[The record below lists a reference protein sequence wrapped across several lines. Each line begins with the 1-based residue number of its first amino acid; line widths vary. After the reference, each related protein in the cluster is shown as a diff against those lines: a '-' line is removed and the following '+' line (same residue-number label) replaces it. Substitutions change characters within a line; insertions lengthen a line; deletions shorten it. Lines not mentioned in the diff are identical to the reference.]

1 MVLESKQLLDATGD
15 GEINVHTNPT
25 GRNTA
30 LLFFLFFFFL
40 TLDFIVCGKHDYS
53 VSLNITP
60 CPLIIK
66 LLIKID
72 FDHHRSV

>member
-1 MVLESKQLLDATGD
+1 MVLESKQLLDTTRD
-15 GEINVHTNPT
+15 GEIMFTQT
-25 GRNTA
+25 
-30 LLFFLFFFFL
+30 LLEETQPFCFVLFL